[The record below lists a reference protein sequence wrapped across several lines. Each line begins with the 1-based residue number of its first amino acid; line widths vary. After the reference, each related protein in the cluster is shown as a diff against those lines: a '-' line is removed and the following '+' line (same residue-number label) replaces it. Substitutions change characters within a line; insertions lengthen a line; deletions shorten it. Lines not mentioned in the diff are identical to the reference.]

1 MKGESERRAMIE
13 VRDLVA
19 GYGDRTVL
27 EGVSF
32 DVFCGEVFGIVGGSG
47 CGKTTLMKQLI
58 GLLRPTSGTILV
70 DGEDVLRAD
79 EDQLRRLQR
88 KIGVAFQSGALFAS
102 LTLGENIALLLEEYT
117 DLPREVIDLV
127 VRIKLSMVGLNGCGN
142 LQISELSGGMKKRA
156 GLARAMALDP
166 RILFFDEPSAGLDP
180 VTSVELDEL
189 IVQINKS
196 LGTTIV
202 VVTHELPSIF
212 TIADRVI
219 MLDGKARNII
229 AEGDPHDLRDHSSKP
244 SVHAF
249 FNRKPEP
256 SHVAGE

>member
-1 MKGESERRAMIE
+1 MRSETDRQAMIQ

-19 GYGDRTVL
+19 GYGDRTVI

-32 DVFCGEVFGIVGGSG
+32 DVFRGEVFGIVGGSG

-58 GLLRPTSGTILV
+58 GLLRPTSGTIFV
-70 DGEDVLRAD
+70 DGEDLLQAD
-79 EDQLRRLQR
+79 EDQMRRLQR

-117 DLPREVIDLV
+117 ELPREVIDLV
-127 VRIKLSMVGLNGCGN
+127 VRIKLSMVRLVGCEN
-142 LQISELSGGMKKRA
+142 LQISELSGGMRKRA

-166 RILFFDEPSAGLDP
+166 SILFFDEPSAGLDP

-229 AEGDPHDLRDHSSKP
+229 AEGHPHDLRDHSSDP

-249 FNRKPEP
+249 FNRQPEP